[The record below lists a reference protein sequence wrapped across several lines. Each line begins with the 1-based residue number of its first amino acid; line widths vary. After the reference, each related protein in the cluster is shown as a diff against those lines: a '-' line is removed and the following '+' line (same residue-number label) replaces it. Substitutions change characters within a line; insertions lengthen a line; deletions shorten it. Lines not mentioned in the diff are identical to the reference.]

1 MNGAIG
7 AVVLAGGRSSRF
19 GGDKLAEPIDG
30 RPMLDHAIEAVRT
43 VAVDIVVVVAPDA
56 DLAVPAGTR
65 IVHDERAFEGPL
77 VGLATGLAALDPG
90 TDRAIVVAGDMP
102 DLVPA
107 VLAHL
112 IQALA
117 LAPQAAV
124 ALGQAGQ
131 PQPLPMA
138 VVRAPAERTATE
150 LIEAGERRL
159 RAFVTALEAVII
171 PEPMWRADDPAAATL
186 RDIDT
191 RADLADR
198 DSTD

>member
-1 MNGAIG
+1 MNGQIG

-19 GGDKLAEPIDG
+19 GGDKLSAPIDG
-30 RPMLDHAIEAVRT
+30 RPMLHHAIEAVRT
-43 VAVDIVVVVAPDA
+43 VAVDIVVVLAPDA
-56 DLAVPAGTR
+56 DVPVLPGVR
-65 IVHDERAFEGPL
+65 VVHDARAFEGPL
-77 VGLATGLAALDPG
+77 VGLATGLAALEPA
-90 TDRAIVVAGDMP
+90 THRVIVVAGDMP

-112 IQALA
+112 VQALA

-138 VVRAPAERTATE
+138 VDRVSAETTASQ

-159 RAFVTALEAVII
+159 RAFVAALEAVII
-171 PEPMWRADDPAAATL
+171 PEPMWRVDDPEAATL

-191 RADLADR
+191 RADLAERESSD
-198 DSTD
+198 

>member
-1 MNGAIG
+1 MSGQIG

-19 GGDKLAEPIDG
+19 GGDKLSAPIDG

-43 VAVDIVVVVAPDA
+43 VAVDIVVVLAPDA
-56 DLAVPAGTR
+56 DVPVPPGVR
-65 IVHDERAFEGPL
+65 VVHDARSFEGPL
-77 VGLATGLAALDPG
+77 VGLATGLAALEPG
-90 TDRAIVVAGDMP
+90 TDRVLVVAGDMP

-112 IQALA
+112 VQALA

-138 VVRAPAERTATE
+138 VDRSSAETTAGQ

-171 PEPMWRADDPAAATL
+171 PEPMWRADDPDAATL

-191 RADLADR
+191 RADLAERESSD
-198 DSTD
+198 